1 MDMQDLG
8 WGFGNKVRDNFSTW
22 ELQVKAFV
30 ITSNMIRERFG
41 DIPKMLIELHPMSYN
56 LVSPKQKQGRMSTPY
71 CRASLKKPLLVF
83 TLIVLSP

>member
-1 MDMQDLG
+1 
-8 WGFGNKVRDNFSTW
+8 
-22 ELQVKAFV
+22 
-30 ITSNMIRERFG
+30 MIRERFG
-41 DIPKMLIELHPMSYN
+41 DIPQMLIELHPMSYN